1 MLSLLMNLNQ
11 KQKHGNV
18 FSLYVSCTKNTC
30 KTYVLFKQSI
40 ADDQSTLDNQNR
52 KIKKWI

>member
-1 MLSLLMNLNQ
+1 MLSLLMNLNR

-18 FSLYVSCTKNTC
+18 FSLNVSCTKNTC

-40 ADDQSTLDNQNR
+40 VDDQSTLDNQNW